1 MKKKRY
7 ILITCVAAGVLLI
20 AGLLCFFA
28 AASRPKLPRLYFEGN
43 ISNMVEKSDQREISF
58 EYDDGQEVITGYAQ
72 LKVQGTSSLAYSK
85 KNYTIKFYQDP
96 EYKDTLKIDV
106 GWGAESKYCLKA
118 NWIDKTHARNIV
130 TAKIASQV
138 QQKYNV
144 LTQAPCNGLIDG
156 FPIEIYSNGK
166 FLGLYTF
173 NIPKDAWQFGMD
185 DDNPDHIV
193 ICGED
198 WEPANLFLGEP
209 DFDTWSVEVGEESDE
224 TLEKMKTLFDFVLNS
239 TDEVFKADF
248 EKHLDLD
255 SALNYY
261 ILADAVYLQDNL
273 GKNMLLATYDGEKW
287 YLSLY
292 DMDASWGTDC
302 SGTALWD
309 YDTEL
314 LGMSKNNL
322 FARMEKCFAEELA
335 DRYFELRQDILT
347 KEHIMSEFEAFSE
360 PIPKLT
366 FWKEVMKWGVGF
378 VKTPSDI
385 PGFDYS
391 QIEDYLD
398 IMLDALDAKYAAM
411 AGE

>member
-1 MKKKRY
+1 MKRFKPSTL
-7 ILITCVAAGVLLI
+7 ILAVVLLMLITAAGLFSYFYTHTDI
-20 AGLLCFFA
+20 
-28 AASRPKLPRLYFEGN
+28 PKLYFEGDISDMQQKTDVRN
-43 ISNMVEKSDQREISF
+43 ISVRYTDGDFSF
-58 EYDDGQEVITGYAQ
+58 AGFAE
-72 LKVQGTSSLAYSK
+72 LKVQGTSSLEYDK
-85 KNYTIKFYQDP
+85 KNYTIKLFEDS
-96 EYKDTLKIDV
+96 EHDHKMKVDL
-106 GWGAESKYCLKA
+106 GWGAQNKYCLKA
-118 NWIDKTHARNIV
+118 NWIDHTHSRNIV
-130 TAKIASQV
+130 SAKLASQV
-138 QQKYNV
+138 QARYNV
-144 LTQAPCNGLIDG
+144 LTDAPKNGLVDG
-156 FPIEIYSNGK
+156 FPVEIYSNGH

-347 KEHIMSEFEAFSE
+347 KEHIMSEFVAFSE

-378 VKTPSDI
+378 IKTPSDI